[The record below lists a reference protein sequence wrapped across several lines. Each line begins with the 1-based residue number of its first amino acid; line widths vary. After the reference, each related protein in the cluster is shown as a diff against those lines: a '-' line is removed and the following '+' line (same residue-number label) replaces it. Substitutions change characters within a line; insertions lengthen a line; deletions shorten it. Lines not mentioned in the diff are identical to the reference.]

1 MMRYHMMFYVMITVY
16 TVLAGKCGLLVKMLC
31 QGNELFMRNMVCVS
45 CLWPCVGCGVG
56 FHVNKQ

>member
-31 QGNELFMRNMVCVS
+31 QGNELFMRNMVV
-45 CLWPCVGCGVG
+45 
-56 FHVNKQ
+56 FHAYGPVWVVVWDSM